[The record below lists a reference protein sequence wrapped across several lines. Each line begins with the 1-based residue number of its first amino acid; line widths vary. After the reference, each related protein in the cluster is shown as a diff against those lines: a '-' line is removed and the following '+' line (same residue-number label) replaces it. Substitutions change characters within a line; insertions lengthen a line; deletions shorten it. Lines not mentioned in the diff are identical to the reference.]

1 MLELITQRYLY
12 PSNVSPPS
20 PLYARVAVVKLAY
33 VIPVSSEALTST
45 QRVVALLVCLCHL
58 YVIVPDWSTV
68 AAATNVPAPLE
79 DVDAAGCVPTV
90 ITSNTSVSY
99 THLTLPTT

>member
-1 MLELITQRYLY
+1 M
-12 PSNVSPPS
+12 PAS
-20 PLYARVAVVKLAY
+20 PLYARVAVVKFAY

-45 QRVVALLVCLCHL
+45 QRVVAVAVCLCHL

-79 DVDAAGCVPTV
+79 DVELAGCVPTV
-90 ITSNTSVSY
+90 ITSTTSAAIVSSDA
-99 THLTLPTT
+99 TPAAAAVACLNEIHSAL